1 MINSS
6 IYSLVP
12 NKKITLT
19 VNSVNINKPA
29 VSAGFIN
36 LMYIWQYQSKWLKLG
51 KFASNNNWVDLVD
64 YRDEKTTGKF
74 VENQPIALN
83 YYSVFG
89 YKVDFRLVIYSK
101 NSKKINIISKNSLSC
116 YQEAIISN
124 LIQTICNDDKNVQ
137 LHLKSSSLVINQTIK
152 LAHTQT
158 IDFLV
163 QVDGASIYEN
173 NQTSDQKSSSVRIIF
188 ELNNKH
194 DDTWKEIGNF
204 PLLFQNHIMQPIN
217 LPINFDQSG
226 SYVVRAKIALEK
238 SWQIAPIFSNEIK
251 VVLTPDFV
259 EMNFSLLK
267 MMIEYEAN
275 SFLNSILL
283 TNPIIKQINSCK
295 LNWLKWQVTNL
306 INQIDSKP
314 TLIQKIWM
322 KQVINNNEWE
332 PLYFCNQLFLTTVTN
347 FDPLNFLISK
357 HHLNKVADYQL
368 ERNQNLVIAYPNNN
382 SKSVFWG
389 LLIAINHNH
398 YPFTKIIN
406 AMFGSNQNDNN
417 FENTDESK
425 LANDKLMKFLP
436 SSLFLNISYFAKIK
450 NFSLFD
456 LAMQNANNETNFDWI
471 LINHQQLSYLVIAQL
486 WINKNWLH
494 NQQLANWKAIIK
506 NSLLD
511 QGAFG
516 INNLNLTTLNTL
528 LFNWVKVIE
537 HTNKF
542 LLVHHFNA
550 SYYTLVEIFNLDN
563 NKNFAFVVNTS
574 PKKPPA
580 QSLLIFPNNLNYYLQ
595 LPLHYQICLLAINFR
610 DFFKN

>member
-6 IYSLVP
+6 VYSLVP

-101 NSKKINIISKNSLSC
+101 NSKKTSIISKNSLSC

-204 PLLFQNHIMQPIN
+204 PILFQNHIMQPIN

-283 TNPIIKQINSCK
+283 ANPIIKQINSCK

-322 KQVINNNEWE
+322 KQVINNNELE
-332 PLYFCNQLFLTTVTN
+332 PLYFCHQSFFPTVTN

-357 HHLNKVADYQL
+357 HNLNKVGDYQL

-389 LLIAINHNH
+389 LLIAINTNH

-406 AMFGSNQNDNN
+406 AMFGSNQNVNN
-417 FENTDESK
+417 FANTNESK

-456 LAMQNANNETNFDWI
+456 LAMQNANSETNFDWI
-471 LINHQQLSYLVIAQL
+471 LINHQQLSYLVITQL

-537 HTNKF
+537 QPNNF
-542 LLVHHFNA
+542 LLVYPFNA

-563 NKNFAFVVNTS
+563 DQNFAFVVSTS

-595 LPLHYQICLLAINFR
+595 LPLHYQICLLTINFR